1 MSLLDAITAFDAQVA
16 VAVNVFARQPTTLN
30 HLIVLLTGEDFIKMA
45 PFVVVAVWFWNRPPR
60 EAHRAI
66 VLRGM
71 AGIFVAFF
79 AGRILQVGLPMRM
92 RPMHDAALGLAQPA
106 FTSHE
111 MLGGWSSFPS
121 DHAAIFGA
129 AVCMV
134 FALSRPLGVLALLHA
149 IAFVLVPRLYVGV
162 HYPTDLLA
170 GFLLGVAGGLAAL
183 TLAPGAWLAA
193 ASLRFAERYPALFNT
208 AAVIFL
214 IQLSELFH
222 EAREYASVAKGL
234 WLGKF

>member
-1 MSLLDAITAFDAQVA
+1 M
-16 VAVNVFARQPTTLN
+16 AVNAFARQPTTLN
-30 HLIVLLTGEDFIKMA
+30 HIIVLLTGEDFIKMA
-45 PFVVVAVWFWNRPPR
+45 PFVAVAVWFWNRPPR

-71 AGIFVAFF
+71 AGIFLAFF
-79 AGRILQVGLPMRM
+79 SGRILQVGLPLRM

-134 FALSRPLGVLALLHA
+134 FAVSRPLGVLATLHVIILVLL
-149 IAFVLVPRLYVGV
+149 PRLYVGV
-162 HYPTDLLA
+162 HYPTDLIG

-183 TLAPGAWLAA
+183 TLGPCPGARLAA
-193 ASLRFAERYPALFNT
+193 AGQRFAERYPALFHT

-234 WLGKF
+234 WLGRY